1 MRRETMILKIAV
13 IMLGIPVA
21 ALSVLLLP
29 WIARDAAQSS
39 IRMAY
44 VIYGILILMY
54 ISVVPFFAALYQGFR
69 LLGYIDSNKAFSELS
84 LKSIQKIRSCA
95 AAISIIYLFAM
106 PLFYIVAE
114 IDDAP
119 GVILVGMIFV
129 FAPLTVTV
137 FAAILKKLLKNAIDV
152 KNDNE
157 LTIGG
162 E

>member
-95 AAISIIYLFAM
+95 AAISIIYLFSM

-137 FAAILKKLLKNAIDV
+137 FAAILKKLLKNAIDL

-157 LTIGG
+157 LTI
-162 E
+162 

>member
-1 MRRETMILKIAV
+1 MRRETLILKIAV
-13 IMLGIPVA
+13 VMLGIPVA

-29 WIARDAAQSS
+29 WIARDASESS
-39 IRMAY
+39 IRMTY

-129 FAPLTVTV
+129 FAPLSVAV
-137 FAAILKKLLKNAIDV
+137 FAAILKKLLKNAIDL

-157 LTIGG
+157 LTI
-162 E
+162 

>member
-1 MRRETMILKIAV
+1 MRRETLILKIAV
-13 IMLGIPVA
+13 VMLGIPVA

-129 FAPLTVTV
+129 FAPLSVAV
-137 FAAILKKLLKNAIDV
+137 FAAILKKLLKNAIDL

-157 LTIGG
+157 LTI
-162 E
+162 

>member
-1 MRRETMILKIAV
+1 MRRETMILEIAV

-137 FAAILKKLLKNAIDV
+137 FAAILKKLLKNAIDL

-157 LTIGG
+157 LTI
-162 E
+162 

>member
-54 ISVVPFFAALYQGFR
+54 ISVVPFFAALYQGVR
-69 LLGYIDSNKAFSELS
+69 LLGYIDSNKAFSVLS

-129 FAPLTVTV
+129 FAPLTVAV
-137 FAAILKKLLKNAIDV
+137 FAAILKKLLKNAIDL

-157 LTIGG
+157 LTI
-162 E
+162 

>member
-129 FAPLTVTV
+129 FAPLTVAV
-137 FAAILKKLLKNAIDV
+137 FAAILKKLLKNAIDL

-157 LTIGG
+157 LTI
-162 E
+162 

>member
-29 WIARDAAQSS
+29 WIARDASESS

-137 FAAILKKLLKNAIDV
+137 FAAILKKLLKNAIDL

-157 LTIGG
+157 LTI
-162 E
+162 

>member
-29 WIARDAAQSS
+29 WIARDASESS

-84 LKSIQKIRSCA
+84 LNSIQKIRSYA

-137 FAAILKKLLKNAIDV
+137 FAAILKKLLKNAIDL

-157 LTIGG
+157 LTI
-162 E
+162 

>member
-1 MRRETMILKIAV
+1 MRRETLILKIAV

-29 WIARDAAQSS
+29 WIARDASESS

-129 FAPLTVTV
+129 FAPLTVAV
-137 FAAILKKLLKNAIDV
+137 FAAILKKLLKNAIDL

-157 LTIGG
+157 LTI
-162 E
+162 

>member
-1 MRRETMILKIAV
+1 MRRETLILKIAV
-13 IMLGIPVA
+13 VMLGIPVA

-137 FAAILKKLLKNAIDV
+137 FAAILKKLLKNAIDL

-157 LTIGG
+157 LTI
-162 E
+162 

>member
-29 WIARDAAQSS
+29 WIARDASESS

-129 FAPLTVTV
+129 FAPLTVAV
-137 FAAILKKLLKNAIDV
+137 FAAILKKLLKNAIDL

-157 LTIGG
+157 LTI
-162 E
+162 

>member
-84 LKSIQKIRSCA
+84 LKSIQQIRSCA
-95 AAISIIYLFAM
+95 AAISVIYLFAM

-129 FAPLTVTV
+129 FAPLTVAV
-137 FAAILKKLLKNAIDV
+137 FAAILKKLLKNAIDL

-157 LTIGG
+157 LTI
-162 E
+162 

>member
-1 MRRETMILKIAV
+1 MRRETLILKIAV
-13 IMLGIPVA
+13 VMLGIPVA
-21 ALSVLLLP
+21 ALCLLLLP
-29 WIARDAAQSS
+29 FIARDAAQSS

-54 ISVVPFFAALYQGFR
+54 ISVIPFFAALYQGFR
-69 LLGYIDSNKAFSELS
+69 LLGYIDSNRAFSELS
-84 LKSIQKIRSCA
+84 LKSIQTIRSCA
-95 AAISIIYLFAM
+95 AEISIIYLFAM

-129 FAPLTVTV
+129 FAPLTVAV
-137 FAAILKKLLKNAIDV
+137 FAAILKKLLKNAIDL

-157 LTIGG
+157 LTI
-162 E
+162 

>member
-129 FAPLTVTV
+129 FAPWTVAV
-137 FAAILKKLLKNAIDV
+137 LAAILKKLLKNAIDL

-157 LTIGG
+157 LTI
-162 E
+162 

>member
-29 WIARDAAQSS
+29 RIARDAAQSS

-129 FAPLTVTV
+129 FAPLTVAV
-137 FAAILKKLLKNAIDV
+137 FAAILKKLLKNAIDL

-157 LTIGG
+157 LTI
-162 E
+162 

>member
-54 ISVVPFFAALYQGFR
+54 ISVVTFFAALYQGFR

-129 FAPLTVTV
+129 FAPLTVAV
-137 FAAILKKLLKNAIDV
+137 FAAILKKLLKNAIDL

-157 LTIGG
+157 LTI
-162 E
+162 

>member
-129 FAPLTVTV
+129 FAPLSVAV
-137 FAAILKKLLKNAIDV
+137 FAAILKKLLKNAIDL

-157 LTIGG
+157 LTI
-162 E
+162 

>member
-13 IMLGIPVA
+13 VMLGIPVA

-29 WIARDAAQSS
+29 WIAKDASESS

-129 FAPLTVTV
+129 FAPLSVAV
-137 FAAILKKLLKNAIDV
+137 FAAILKKLLKNAIDL

-157 LTIGG
+157 LTI
-162 E
+162 

>member
-13 IMLGIPVA
+13 VMLGIPVA

-129 FAPLTVTV
+129 FAPLSVAV
-137 FAAILKKLLKNAIDV
+137 FAAILKKLLKNAIDL

-157 LTIGG
+157 LTI
-162 E
+162 

>member
-84 LKSIQKIRSCA
+84 LKSIQKISSCA

-137 FAAILKKLLKNAIDV
+137 FAAILKKLLKNAIDL

-157 LTIGG
+157 LTI
-162 E
+162 

>member
-1 MRRETMILKIAV
+1 MKRETIILKIAV
-13 IMLGIPVA
+13 VMLGIPVA
-21 ALSVLLLP
+21 ALCLLLLP
-29 WIARDAAQSS
+29 FIARDAAQSS

-137 FAAILKKLLKNAIDV
+137 FAAILKKLLKNAIDL

-157 LTIGG
+157 LTI
-162 E
+162 

>member
-157 LTIGG
+157 LTI
-162 E
+162 

>member
-39 IRMAY
+39 IRMTY

-129 FAPLTVTV
+129 FAPLTVAV
-137 FAAILKKLLKNAIDV
+137 FAAILKKLLKNAIDL

-157 LTIGG
+157 LTI
-162 E
+162 

>member
-21 ALSVLLLP
+21 ALSAMLLP
-29 WIARDAAQSS
+29 WTARDAALSS

-137 FAAILKKLLKNAIDV
+137 FAAILKKLLKNAIDL

-157 LTIGG
+157 LTI
-162 E
+162 